1 MGIQMF
7 RGRALVAITLI
18 SVSAQ
23 AASVA
28 APALDTR
35 VSPAQVLSEIERVVR
50 REFYDREGLAAFNA
64 AEDRIRA
71 EAAKSDLSEASNDW
85 LLTLNASHTGRF
97 TPDTIEY
104 FELADVFARG
114 IRDDVRRLFP
124 PEGRVTYEGIGIA
137 TTTIDGKPF
146 ISDVYEGSP
155 AAFAGLSPGDEI
167 VAVDGTPFASIDSF
181 AGKVGQTVQ
190 VRLRRLPNGPVLDV
204 GVTVRSLQPAETF
217 NKAIRD
223 SVSIVQRGGSRIG
236 YMRIWSFASRGVDD
250 VIMDVLTTEPL
261 KSADGL
267 VLDLR
272 GRWGGAP
279 PDAVN
284 YFVGRSPTMTMT
296 GRDGEAELLSASWRK
311 PVVGIVDEGT
321 RSGMEILAYALKRA
335 GVPLIGIRT
344 AGAVLAGRAFV
355 LEDNSL
361 LEIAVSDVH
370 VDGVRLEGNGVSP
383 DIRVPFELPYSAGN
397 DPQFDRAV
405 DEMAKLLRRS
415 GGNASED
422 G

>member
-1 MGIQMF
+1 MSINMNRKRTF
-7 RGRALVAITLI
+7 AVIAALLFP
-18 SVSAQ
+18 VSG
-23 AASVA
+23 SSFA
-28 APALDTR
+28 APALDTG
-35 VSPAQVLSEIERVVR
+35 VSPDQVLSEIERVVR
-50 REFYDREGLAAFNA
+50 REFYDRDGLAAFNA

-71 EAAKSDLSEASNDW
+71 EAKSDVSEASNGW

-114 IRDDVRRLFP
+114 LRDDLGRLFP
-124 PEGRVTYEGIGIA
+124 PEGRVTYAGIGIA
-137 TTTIDGKPF
+137 TEAIGGKVY
-146 ISDVYEGSP
+146 ISDVYDGSP
-155 AAFAGLSPGDEI
+155 AAFAGLNPGDEI
-167 VAVDGTPFASIDSF
+167 VSVDGKPFAPIDSF

-190 VRLRRLPNGPVLDV
+190 VRLRRAAHGPMLDV

-223 SVSIVQRGGSRIG
+223 SVRIVAQGGARIG
-236 YMRIWSFASRGVDD
+236 YMRIWSFASRGVSD
-250 VIMDVLTTEPL
+250 VIMDLLTTEPL

-279 PDAVN
+279 PDAVD

-296 GRDGEAELLSASWRK
+296 GRDGEADLLSTSWRK
-311 PVVGIVDEGT
+311 PVIGIVDGGS
-321 RSGMEILAYALKRA
+321 RSGMEILAYALQRA
-335 GVPLIGIRT
+335 GVPLIGTRT
-344 AGAVLAGRAFV
+344 AGDVLAGRAFV
-355 LEDNSL
+355 LKDNSL

-370 VDGVRLEGNGVSP
+370 VDGMRLEGNGVSP
-383 DIRVPFELPYSAGN
+383 DISVPFELPYTAGN
-397 DPQFDRAV
+397 DPQLDRAV
-405 DEMAKLLRRS
+405 EEMAKLLRRS

>member
-1 MGIQMF
+1 MGKHMNRCTAF
-7 RGRALVAITLI
+7 AVLAAFLLPG
-18 SVSAQ
+18 VS
-23 AASVA
+23 SA
-28 APALDTR
+28 APVLEELDPDR
-35 VSPAQVLSEIERVVR
+35 ILSEIERVVR
-50 REFYDREGLAAFNA
+50 REFYDRDGLAAFNA
-64 AEDRIRA
+64 AEERIRA
-71 EAAKSDLSEASNDW
+71 GAKSAEEVTHASADW
-85 LLTLNASHTGRF
+85 LLTLHASHTGRF

-124 PEGRVTYEGIGIA
+124 PEGRVAYEGIGIA
-137 TTTIDGKPF
+137 TTTIDGKKF
-146 ISDVYEGSP
+146 ISDVYDGSP
-155 AAFAGLSPGDEI
+155 AAFAGLMTGDEI
-167 VAVDGTPFASIDSF
+167 VAVDGKPFAPIDSF
-181 AGKVGQTVQ
+181 AGKVGRTPQ
-190 VRLRRLPNGPVLDV
+190 VKLRRVAAGPLLDV
-204 GVTVRSLQPAETF
+204 GVTVRLLQPAETF

-223 SVSIVQRGGSRIG
+223 SVSIIGKGGARIG

-250 VIMDVLTTEPL
+250 VIMDLLTSEPL

-279 PDAVN
+279 PDAVD
-284 YFVGRSPTMTMT
+284 YFLGRSPTMTMT

-311 PVVGIVDEGT
+311 PVVAIIDEGS

-335 GVPLIGIRT
+335 GVPLIGTRT
-344 AGAVLAGRAFV
+344 AGDVLAGRAFV

-370 VDGVRLEGNGVSP
+370 VDGMRLEGNGVPP
-383 DIRVPFELPYSAGN
+383 DVSVPFVLPYSAGN
-397 DPQFDRAV
+397 DPQFDRAI
-405 DEMAKLLRRS
+405 DEMAKLLRESAR
-415 GGNASED
+415 NPSED